1 MATTRS
7 PSHPG
12 AMMFRPV
19 RGCVLLVLSFAA
31 LLHAQEAPLLT
42 VLPASEQTRQY
53 ELRADLQMIRKN
65 YWQALDLYQEALKFS
80 RDNPVLLNKI
90 GIAYHQLARL
100 KDAKKYYK
108 RATKADPDYAEAWNN
123 LGTVSYADKNFKD
136 AIKKY
141 RRALKLSPAR
151 ASIHS
156 NLGAALFARK
166 KYDDAMEEFRLAV
179 LLNPNVFQERSL
191 FGILMQDFSVE
202 DRGRFHF
209 LLAKSFATIGNIE
222 QALFY
227 LRHSLEEGVPAAEA
241 QSDPAFFLLSED
253 RRFQTLFQQP
263 PATLQP

>member
-1 MATTRS
+1 MVR
-7 PSHPG
+7 
-12 AMMFRPV
+12 RV
-19 RGCVLLVLSFAA
+19 RGCALLILAAAVLLS
-31 LLHAQEAPLLT
+31 AQQAPLLT
-42 VLPASEQTRQY
+42 VLPASEQTRQF

-80 RDNPVLLNKI
+80 PDNPVVLNKI

-108 RATKADPDYAEAWNN
+108 RAAKANPDYAEAWNN
-123 LGTVSYADKNFKD
+123 LGTVNYADKDFKG
-136 AIKKY
+136 AIKQY

-166 KYDDAMEEFRLAV
+166 KYDDAMEEFRLAL

-209 LLAKSFATIGNIE
+209 LLAKSFANIGNMD

-227 LRHSLEEGVPAAEA
+227 LRRSLEEGVPAAEA
-241 QSDPAFFLLSED
+241 QADPAFYLLSED
-253 RRFQTLFQQP
+253 QRFQALFQQP